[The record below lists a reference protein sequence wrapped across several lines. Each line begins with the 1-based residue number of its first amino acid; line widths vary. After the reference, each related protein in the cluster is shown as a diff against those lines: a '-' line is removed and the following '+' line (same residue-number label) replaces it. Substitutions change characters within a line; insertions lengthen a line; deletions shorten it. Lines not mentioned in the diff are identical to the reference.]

1 MLPVGYKPPS
11 PAELDMLDP
20 VAMLRFG
27 EWLLATDEKEPA
39 PTSAVLILSTVNRG
53 NIVWIDD
60 FPTMDEAMR
69 VLNTVFVSPDGEL
82 SCVALLAFSD
92 LKPRYWRSD
101 KPDAWVSFGASNP
114 EEADMLDAW
123 YELNDGP
130 F

>member
-1 MLPVGYKPPS
+1 MLPVDYKPPS

-20 VAMLRFG
+20 VAMLQFG
-27 EWLLATDEKEPA
+27 EWLLATDEKQP
-39 PTSAVLILSTVNRG
+39 PPKSAVLILSTVNRG

-60 FPTMDEAMR
+60 FPTMAEAMR
-69 VLNTVFVSPDGEL
+69 VLAESFASPDNEL

-92 LKPRYWRSD
+92 LKPRYWRND
-101 KPDAWVSFGASNP
+101 KPSAYVSFGASTA

-123 YELNDGP
+123 YEVNERG